1 MRVLDNV
8 IGVGLVALFCILL
21 MGFATRVTDYH
32 IPSFEVGA
40 AAGWLNVDDGRSHP
54 MKGAFTVNKFGHNQ
68 DSDTTADSV
77 SDVSDFG
84 GPIRCFTVPGST
96 AAALYLSS
104 DDENDG
110 SDNDGISIT
119 VEYINASYESKSVD
133 VALGAASAGGTVFV
147 QIGSET
153 IFWINRMYPTS
164 TASSGNIYAGIDS
177 TDGNADGIPDT
188 PLTDLVS
195 VIDLVEQQTMSAC
208 YMIPDNFDGLLYQ
221 FTVSNVDV
229 AANAAATFR
238 LVRTVEFGAS
248 RTVEPVHIAEKV
260 TENIEHTLPIRFTEK
275 TAIEI
280 TNTSSANNATVT
292 GTFDLL
298 LIPNGS

>member
-1 MRVLDNV
+1 MR
-8 IGVGLVALFCILL
+8 GLVSGMFLIISAAVL
-21 MGFATRVTDYH
+21 MAFATRVESYH
-32 IPSFEVGA
+32 MPSFELGA
-40 AAGWLNVDDGRSHP
+40 AAGWLNQDDGRQFP
-54 MKGAFTVNKFGHNQ
+54 LKGTMTINKFGQNQ
-68 DSDTTADSV
+68 DSDTTEDSV

-119 VEYINASYESKSVD
+119 VEYINGSYESKSVD
-133 VALGAASAGGTVFV
+133 VALGAASASGTVFV

-164 TASSGNIYAGIDS
+164 TASSGNIYAGTASADDD
-177 TDGNADGIPDT
+177 TDGIPQT
-188 PLTDLVS
+188 PLTMLVS
-195 VIDLVEQQTMSAC
+195 VIDLTEQQTMSAC
-208 YMIPDNFDGLLYQ
+208 YMVPADYDAFLYN

-229 AANAAATFR
+229 PANADATFR
-238 LVRTVEFGAS
+238 LRQSVEFGAV
-248 RTVEPVHIAEKV
+248 RTVEPVHIAETI
-260 TENIEHTLPIRFTEK
+260 TESIGHVLPIRFTEK
-275 TAIEI
+275 TAIEL
-280 TNTSSANNATVT
+280 TNTSSANDATVT

-298 LIPNGS
+298 LIKGGS